1 MELIKFPN
9 FEFQQLN
16 FNNEQLVNRIVIA
29 ESRAEIRAQLDENQ
43 VSRSMTE
50 YSGAGGCGVKTRW
63 RVGVTGT
70 RLSIKQLF
78 CCLCCAHMLY
88 MIYKFTPFFTN
99 FTLKQIC

>member
-50 YSGAGGCGVKTRW
+50 YSGAGG
-63 RVGVTGT
+63 
-70 RLSIKQLF
+70 
-78 CCLCCAHMLY
+78 
-88 MIYKFTPFFTN
+88 
-99 FTLKQIC
+99 